1 MAATAEKDMNELYF
15 ENVVCRGIRKK
26 GTKKKK
32 LSWCE
37 NAALVN
43 RDSVTAATGVEDVEE
58 LGHGNADLDGFKK
71 SIDGNIDFWGDTV
84 VSGV

>member
-1 MAATAEKDMNELYF
+1 M
-15 ENVVCRGIRKK
+15 
-26 GTKKKK
+26 
-32 LSWCE
+32 
-37 NAALVN
+37 
-43 RDSVTAATGVEDVEE
+43 TAATGVEDVEE